1 MIGLLCLNATAAA
14 DKAPLSAEGLQN
26 EADLVVAATIEK
38 IRIETEVSQFEG
50 AGNWDWGIYLTLRV
64 ESIEKG
70 TSRARHSRRNASGSN
85 RDEVHMSTLLLP
97 DIIPFQKRERA

>member
-1 MIGLLCLNATAAA
+1 MKHHLPPVSVIGLLWLCATAAA

-26 EADLVVAATIEK
+26 EADIVVVATIEK

-64 ESIEKG
+64 ESIE
-70 TSRARHSRRNASGSN
+70 NPLN
-85 RDEVHMSTLLLP
+85 L
-97 DIIPFQKRERA
+97 IFN